1 MNEIENTLSVAFGG
15 TSERIAIGDVV
26 DQVGQRGHAALI
38 MVPALV
44 LISPLSGI
52 PGMSVLMGALIV
64 LCASQM
70 MLGLSRVWLPGRVRR
85 LTISRDRFDK
95 AAPFLTRMARAIDSS
110 ARPRLQGLVS
120 WPMQRLAAGSA
131 TLLGLVLPVFEFI
144 PFSSSVVGLY
154 LATMM
159 AGFLTR
165 DGLIVLLALV
175 PLAALGAVVSVGIV
189 ELFGGVLMQG

>member
-1 MNEIENTLSVAFGG
+1 MNEIQNTLAVAFGG

-26 DQVGQRGHAALI
+26 DQVGRRGHAALL

-44 LISPLSGI
+44 LVSPLSGI

-70 MLGLSRVWLPGRVRR
+70 ALGLSRVWLPGPVRR
-85 LTISRDRFDK
+85 LTISRDRFGK
-95 AAPFLTRMARAIDSS
+95 AAPFLTGMARAIDGS

-120 WPMQRLAAGSA
+120 RPVQRLAAGSA
-131 TLLGLVLPVFEFI
+131 VLLGLILPAFEVI
-144 PFSSSVVGLY
+144 PFSSSIVGVY

-189 ELFGGVLMQG
+189 ELFGSGLMQG